1 MNRRAP
7 VPVSASERLQ
17 VSEPELIDR
26 IQKGERHLFHDLVRP
41 YERAIYMAG
50 YAVLRRHEDAEE
62 AAQETMI
69 KALMH
74 LHQLTDVARFKSW
87 LLQIAFNEARLKRRN
102 NHASLFEPIENGSK
116 TQEGMFMPR
125 DFADWREIPSETLER
140 KETRA
145 AIDAALGKLPAI
157 YREVLVLRDIEQLST
172 AECAQIA
179 GISEDTIKVR
189 LHRARL
195 RMREELAPVFRKTW
209 HERFI
214 FLKGKRPW

>member
-7 VPVSASERLQ
+7 VPVSASESLQ

-26 IQKGERHLFHDLVRP
+26 IRKGERHLFHDLVRP
-41 YERAIYMAG
+41 YERAVYMTG

-62 AAQETMI
+62 AAQDTMI
-69 KALMH
+69 KVLMH
-74 LHQLTDVARFKSW
+74 LHQLTDPAKFKPW
-87 LLQIAFNEARLKRRN
+87 LLQIAVNEARLKRRN
-102 NHASLFEPIENGSK
+102 ERASLFEPIENGSD
-116 TQEGMFMPR
+116 TDEGMFMPR

-145 AIDAALGKLPAI
+145 AIDAALRKLPPI

-172 AECAQIA
+172 EECAQTV
-179 GISEDTIKVR
+179 GVSEDTIKVR

-209 HERFI
+209 RERFT
-214 FLKGKRPW
+214 FLKGKKPW